1 MNLRRLKGFL
11 TAKKSACED
20 EEKADEFH
28 DRQQQ
33 LQGRRLPAE

>member
-20 EEKADEFH
+20 EEKADEFQ
-28 DRQQQ
+28 QQQ
-33 LQGRRLPAE
+33 LQGWRLPAE